1 MPEMYVSMQRKMVP
15 ELCME
20 LLQRSLEMSI
30 LLSEDYMKVG
40 SRNLKIIGS
49 CDKFLAFLGYNW
61 DKDLRESLMDP
72 FRAAV
77 ERRAAGT
84 YCGTKYKVLADPL
97 EKSIKNADL

>member
-1 MPEMYVSMQRKMVP
+1 MTIWPMTER
-15 ELCME
+15 
-20 LLQRSLEMSI
+20 R
-30 LLSEDYMKVG
+30 
-40 SRNLKIIGS
+40 RNIFIDNRLRITIFHGVIY
-49 CDKFLAFLGYNW
+49 FLAFLGYNW
-61 DKDLRESLMDP
+61 DSDLREALMDP

>member
-1 MPEMYVSMQRKMVP
+1 MIFHGVIY
-15 ELCME
+15 
-20 LLQRSLEMSI
+20 
-30 LLSEDYMKVG
+30 
-40 SRNLKIIGS
+40 
-49 CDKFLAFLGYNW
+49 FLAFLGYNW
-61 DKDLRESLMDP
+61 DSDLREALMDP

>member
-1 MPEMYVSMQRKMVP
+1 MTERRWNVFTHNR
-15 ELCME
+15 LH
-20 LLQRSLEMSI
+20 I
-30 LLSEDYMKVG
+30 
-40 SRNLKIIGS
+40 KIFYLMIFHGVII
-49 CDKFLAFLGYNW
+49 FLAFLGYNW
-61 DKDLRESLMDP
+61 DSDLREALMDP

>member
-1 MPEMYVSMQRKMVP
+1 MKFIN
-15 ELCME
+15 
-20 LLQRSLEMSI
+20 LE
-30 LLSEDYMKVG
+30 
-40 SRNLKIIGS
+40 RNYYFFFDFQPVTPSQFHRLIY
-49 CDKFLAFLGYNW
+49 FLAFLGYNW
-61 DKDLRESLMDP
+61 DSDLRESLMDP

>member
-1 MPEMYVSMQRKMVP
+1 MMRRRNQTIQIRESLTD
-15 ELCME
+15 LCIA
-20 LLQRSLEMSI
+20 LYIS
-30 LLSEDYMKVG
+30 
-40 SRNLKIIGS
+40 
-49 CDKFLAFLGYNW
+49 LAFLGYNW
-61 DKDLRESLMDP
+61 DSDLREALMDP

>member
-1 MPEMYVSMQRKMVP
+1 
-15 ELCME
+15 
-20 LLQRSLEMSI
+20 
-30 LLSEDYMKVG
+30 
-40 SRNLKIIGS
+40 
-49 CDKFLAFLGYNW
+49 
-61 DKDLRESLMDP
+61 MDP